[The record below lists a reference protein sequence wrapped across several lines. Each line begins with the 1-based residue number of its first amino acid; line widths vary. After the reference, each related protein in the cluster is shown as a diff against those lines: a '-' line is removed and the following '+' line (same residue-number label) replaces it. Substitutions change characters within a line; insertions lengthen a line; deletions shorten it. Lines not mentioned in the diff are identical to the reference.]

1 MTESRALID
10 HFFRQEYG
18 RLVARLTRRFGVSR
32 LESIEDWVQS
42 ALVRA
47 MRSWPLRG
55 IPPDP
60 GAWLSAVAQNMALD
74 QLRREGVFQKH
85 RDQFA
90 NSIETHEMLNDVEE
104 TIPDDQ
110 LRMLF
115 LCCQPDLSAES
126 QVALAL
132 KIVCGFGVE
141 EIAKALLSPEDNIRK
156 RLTRAKQT
164 LRDID
169 WTPGP
174 LAMNDLAE
182 RREAVHTVLYL
193 LFNEAYHASHGEE
206 LLRRD
211 LGDEALR
218 LAGILAEHPQFGS
231 PASDA
236 LFALFILQAARFES
250 RISDDGRLQ
259 LLEDQDRSKWNAE
272 KIELGFAWLERAA
285 RGEEL
290 SRYHLEAAIVAEH
303 CRSPEFG
310 RTDWRRILE
319 LYSMLCE
326 RSGNWVHELNRAI
339 ALGQVNGAQ
348 AGLTALLAAPP
359 PSEARYSHWHSARG
373 EFLRR
378 CGQVDRAREAFAEAL
393 ECTRGEIERNW
404 LESKLRECI

>member
-1 MTESRALID
+1 MPESRVLID

-18 RLVARLTRRFGVSR
+18 RLVARLTRRFGVMR
-32 LESIEDWVQS
+32 LDSIEDWVQS

-60 GAWLSAVAQNMALD
+60 GAWLSTVARNVALD

-85 RDQFA
+85 LDSFA
-90 NSIETHEMLNDVEE
+90 ASVDTQPDAIDEVEE
-104 TIPDDQ
+104 IIADEQ

-115 LCCQPDLSAES
+115 LCCQPDLTVES

-132 KIVCGFGVE
+132 KIVFGFGVG
-141 EIAKALLSPEDNIRK
+141 EIAKALLSPEANIRK

-169 WTPGP
+169 WSPGP
-174 LAMNDLAE
+174 LAISDLAE
-182 RREAVHTVLYL
+182 RRAAVHTVLYL
-193 LFNEAYHASHGEE
+193 LFNEAYHASHGGD

-211 LGDEALR
+211 LGEDALR
-218 LAGILAEHPQFGS
+218 LAGILVEHPHFSS
-231 PASDA
+231 PASEA
-236 LFALFILQAARFES
+236 LYALFILQAARFES
-250 RISDDGRLQ
+250 RMSADGQLQ

-272 KIELGFAWLERAA
+272 RIAIGFFWLERSA
-285 RGEEL
+285 RGDEL

-310 RTDWRRILE
+310 RTDWKRILE
-319 LYSMLCE
+319 LYSMLCA

-339 ALGQVNGAQ
+339 AIGQVHGAQ
-348 AGLTALLAAPP
+348 AGLTALLAASPP
-359 PSEARYSHWHSARG
+359 EDARLQPLAY
-373 EFLRR
+373 
-378 CGQVDRAREAFAEAL
+378 C
-393 ECTRGEIERNW
+393 ER
-404 LESKLRECI
+404 